1 MKGEMKKMDR
11 VILYS
16 TGCPKC
22 EVLKKKLSDKNITY
36 IEVNDKEQMIKMG
49 MTEVPMVDIDGELKG
64 FGEAVKWINSIGE
77 K

>member
-1 MKGEMKKMDR
+1 MKGEMKTMEKI
-11 VILYS
+11 ILYS

-36 IEVNDKEQMIKMG
+36 TEVDDKEQMIKMG

-77 K
+77 